1 MEQQKVKI
9 QLNNTSTNF
18 KNENTLNSTPKA
30 NQKCSELTKIL
41 IGLAILVV
49 IIAFILILCFVIL
62 KIQDDD
68 EDEDDRIPV
77 IFDVDEGADDMIG
90 YIVANNSQKYNIL
103 GITTV
108 SCFYYIEDV
117 GKIWLRFL
125 EHMNFDN
132 KVYLGENNPL
142 MRTTIK
148 NPFSHNYGVEFPSTN
163 KTYESKGGV
172 DFMLETIKKN
182 KKKVTIFA
190 LGPLT
195 NLGKLIQRDKSVI
208 NNINEIIIMGGAK
221 YEGNVDEN
229 PNAEWNI
236 YNDADAASVV
246 FNCGIQIQVVG
257 QETKMD
263 FNDTY
268 YQKLLDINTKS
279 SIFTYNAGKGTFQN
293 WGDNWVYDPIVVL
306 YHLNHNILEMK
317 DYYTEVNTTGYGI
330 NGTDYGTMYFWPAE
344 GNVKPNIKYAE
355 KLNLDEFYKDLE
367 YYLRKY

>member
-108 SCFYYIEDV
+108 SCLYYIEDV

-142 MRTTIK
+142 MRKTIK

-172 DFMLETIKKN
+172 DFMLETIKKI
-182 KKKVTIFA
+182 KKKLQF
-190 LGPLT
+190 
-195 NLGKLIQRDKSVI
+195 SH
-208 NNINEIIIMGGAK
+208 
-221 YEGNVDEN
+221 
-229 PNAEWNI
+229 W
-236 YNDADAASVV
+236 
-246 FNCGIQIQVVG
+246 
-257 QETKMD
+257 
-263 FNDTY
+263 
-268 YQKLLDINTKS
+268 
-279 SIFTYNAGKGTFQN
+279 
-293 WGDNWVYDPIVVL
+293 
-306 YHLNHNILEMK
+306 
-317 DYYTEVNTTGYGI
+317 
-330 NGTDYGTMYFWPAE
+330 
-344 GNVKPNIKYAE
+344 
-355 KLNLDEFYKDLE
+355 DL
-367 YYLRKY
+367 

>member
-30 NQKCSELTKIL
+30 NQKCAELTKIL
-41 IGLAILVV
+41 IGLAILAV

-172 DFMLETIKKN
+172 DFMLETIKK
-182 KKKVTIFA
+182 
-190 LGPLT
+190 
-195 NLGKLIQRDKSVI
+195 KLQFSH
-208 NNINEIIIMGGAK
+208 
-221 YEGNVDEN
+221 
-229 PNAEWNI
+229 W
-236 YNDADAASVV
+236 
-246 FNCGIQIQVVG
+246 
-257 QETKMD
+257 
-263 FNDTY
+263 
-268 YQKLLDINTKS
+268 
-279 SIFTYNAGKGTFQN
+279 
-293 WGDNWVYDPIVVL
+293 
-306 YHLNHNILEMK
+306 
-317 DYYTEVNTTGYGI
+317 
-330 NGTDYGTMYFWPAE
+330 
-344 GNVKPNIKYAE
+344 
-355 KLNLDEFYKDLE
+355 DL
-367 YYLRKY
+367 